1 MAFTYILF
9 SPSANRHYTG
19 SCDILD
25 KRFDRHNAGYV
36 PSTKYGIPWQLIWS
50 RELPTRSQARKLEKN
65 IKKRGAKRFL
75 QDLTSNQ

>member
-9 SPSANRHYTG
+9 SPSAHRHYTG

-25 KRFDRHNAGYV
+25 KRLSRHNAGKV
-36 PSTKYGIPWQLIWS
+36 RSTKYGIPWQMIWG
-50 RELPTRSQARKLEKN
+50 RKLPTRSQARKLKQK

-75 QDLTSNQ
+75 QDLTSN